1 MCFPLVEDI
10 WVDHFYARVVCKDLA
25 KVEARAIALIM
36 ASYASF
42 ILRLI
47 HFNLNFVT
55 AFCPLPRAMGR
66 NVAFSNMRRYKCTN
80 KGPNLIKNWFN
91 QPARK
96 IRRRQTRLQKAKA
109 IFPCPLQKLRPSVTR
124 CSQKFNLTQRIGRG
138 FTLRELQGVGLS
150 AGKARQIGIAVDPR
164 RKNKSEESVARN
176 VARLKEY
183 LSKVTIFS
191 KQAKPEEIQQAIQH
205 QGVVMPVVNPKPVIT
220 TGSIAEA
227 KKEVP
232 ENLFMYLRNARTARN
247 RARLAKRDAERE
259 AAAKAKGGKK

>member
-1 MCFPLVEDI
+1 M
-10 WVDHFYARVVCKDLA
+10 DHFYARAVYKDLA
-25 KVEARAIALIM
+25 RMEACAILFIM
-36 ASYASF
+36 ANQALVTSTSIY
-42 ILRLI
+42 
-47 HFNLNFVT
+47 FNLNFVI
-55 AFCPLPRAMGR
+55 AFCPPPRTMGR

-138 FTLRELQGVGLS
+138 FTLRELQEVNLT

-205 QGVVMPVVNPKPVIT
+205 QGVVMPIVNPKPVIT

-232 ENLFMYLRNARTARN
+232 ENLFMYLRNARTAHKRE
-247 RARLAKRDAERE
+247 RLARRDAERE

>member
-1 MCFPLVEDI
+1 
-10 WVDHFYARVVCKDLA
+10 
-25 KVEARAIALIM
+25 M

-259 AAAKAKGGKK
+259 AAAKTKGGKK

>member
-1 MCFPLVEDI
+1 M
-10 WVDHFYARVVCKDLA
+10 DHFYARVVCKDLA